1 MGTSCLLLHAACR
14 LGRNLCACL
23 RCARSESATCDAVM
37 ISRVTL
43 IATVCVQ
50 GLSHYYA
57 EPADRPG
64 SAGSDTNETPPTNGS
79 AAGSAAGNFVQ
90 QGSTPQAAAVKPTG
104 AKLEPNDEW
113 DSARIIAYMRKN
125 LSSSLHNKNV
135 KVQGDSA
142 APTPWGDV
150 GTVLLWPFA
159 ERPPQV
165 TVNNKKVFRALVKH
179 AISSD
184 QLRVLIP
191 WEVRPSQHE
200 LA

>member
-1 MGTSCLLLHAACR
+1 M
-14 LGRNLCACL
+14 
-23 RCARSESATCDAVM
+23 
-37 ISRVTL
+37 
-43 IATVCVQ
+43 Q

-57 EPADRPG
+57 EPVDRPG

-79 AAGSAAGNFVQ
+79 AAGSAAGNSAQ

-113 DSARIIAYMRKN
+113 DSARIIAYMRTN

-165 TVNNKKVFRALVKH
+165 TINNKKVFRAPVKH
-179 AISSD
+179 ALSSD
-184 QLRVLIP
+184 QLPVLIP